1 MTGVRR
7 PYPGRPGQVRR
18 TWARHPRGALAVEAA
33 LAALAWHVAG
43 DVVQTVRRSLDAL
56 PAREPAR

>member
-7 PYPGRPGQVRR
+7 PYRGRPGD
-18 TWARHPRGALAVEAA
+18 LS
-33 LAALAWHVAG
+33 VAG

-56 PAREPAR
+56 LVREPVEQ